1 MSEILLD
8 RGIELLSRDRSKR
21 IKNPDD
27 FVYVIYRWFQ
37 MSLSEVCTYEAS
49 EEEAEEGERHGLGG
63 HRGQEDER
71 VEAEDVQHGELEDVA
86 PHDLPSAGRGT
97 MQ

>member
-1 MSEILLD
+1 
-8 RGIELLSRDRSKR
+8 
-21 IKNPDD
+21 
-27 FVYVIYRWFQ
+27 

-63 HRGQEDER
+63 DRGQEDER

-86 PHDLPSAGRGT
+86 PHDLPSAGRGAI
-97 MQ
+97 Q